1 MKTSF
6 LTFILLFCLFI
17 FPTLLQGQSFEG
29 VVTYR
34 YKFKDKTGFLKPKNV
49 KKLHGTQQKFY
60 FKGDRYKNLLNGES
74 QITQTYI
81 NDTLYITNK
90 TVRAVMWVSV
100 AKTTGKIIS
109 HNITKKSAMIDGV
122 SCDLLTVHTSE
133 GTIEYYFNSRY
144 KIDRKQY
151 AKHNYQYWAFCL
163 KMTDG
168 AIPLKFIFNT
178 KKNYM
183 EITCTDIQELNIADS
198 VFDLPTGVAYIKKP
212 KRMR

>member
-6 LTFILLFCLFI
+6 LTFILFCLFI

-60 FKGDRYKNLLNGES
+60 FKDDRYKNLLNGES

-90 TVRAVMWVSV
+90 TVRAVMWISA
-100 AKTTGKIIS
+100 AKTTGEVISYEVVKKAAKIR
-109 HNITKKSAMIDGV
+109 GV
-122 SCDLLTVHTSE
+122 KCDLLTVRTSE
-133 GTIEYYFNSRY
+133 GTLEYYYNSKY
-144 KIDRKQY
+144 KIDCKQFG
-151 AKHNYQYWAFCL
+151 KHNYQYWAFCL

-178 KKNYM
+178 KTNCT
-183 EITCTDIQELNIADS
+183 EITCTDIDELNVADS
-198 VFDLPTGVAYIKKP
+198 TFKLPRGVAYIEKP